1 MKERILVAEDDEAI
15 LIAVADLLE
24 SEGYVVI
31 QARDG
36 VEALNLY
43 KKASPAMALLD
54 VMMPKMS
61 GYDVCRAIRR
71 EDAVTPLVMLTA
83 KGQEVD
89 RVVGLELGA
98 DDYIVKPFGMAEL
111 LARVRAALRR
121 GALSGKNNDG
131 GGEASLSFGDV
142 EVDFAA
148 MKGTRAA
155 TPFALTPKETA
166 LLQFFVSQE
175 GRVVTRAVLLEE
187 VWGIECDVTTRTV
200 DQHVVRLRQKIEA
213 DPANPEHLQTV
224 HGAGYRF
231 QR

>member
-1 MKERILVAEDDEAI
+1 MKKRILVAEDDGAI
-15 LIAVADLLE
+15 LTAVTDLLE
-24 SEGYVVI
+24 SEGYVVL

-36 VEALNLY
+36 AEALDLY
-43 KKASPAMALLD
+43 KRESPHMALLD

-71 EDAVTPLVMLTA
+71 EDAVIPVVMLTA

-121 GALSGKNNDG
+121 GALSGKNKDDE
-131 GGEASLSFGDV
+131 GEELLAFGDV
-142 EVDFAA
+142 EVDFPA
-148 MKGTRAA
+148 MKGSRGGA
-155 TPFALTPKETA
+155 PFALTPKETA
-166 LLQFFVSQE
+166 LLQFLASQE
-175 GRVVTRAVLLEE
+175 GRVVTRDVLLEE

-213 DPANPEHLQTV
+213 DPANPEHLQTA